1 MQEKRIKSY
10 FKEQVRV
17 LLERSAG
24 EPEGFCAYFSGRE
37 PRDEEILGILAVN
50 TMMSGEFHMGDSFPT
65 PLEALAA
72 LSGSSRAEICKQFR
86 RELKHCLSEISA
98 G

>member
-1 MQEKRIKSY
+1 MQEKTIKSY
-10 FKEQVRV
+10 FKQQVR
-17 LLERSAG
+17 LILERSAE
-24 EPEGFCAYFSGRE
+24 EPEGFRAYFAGRD

-72 LSGSSRAEICKQFR
+72 LSGSSRAEICQQFR
-86 RELKHCLSEISA
+86 RELKHCLSEAITA
-98 G
+98 

>member
-1 MQEKRIKSY
+1 MQEKRIKSF
-10 FKEQVRV
+10 FKDQVKV
-17 LLERSAG
+17 ILERSAG
-24 EPEGFCAYFSGRE
+24 EPEGFRAYFAGRD

-86 RELKHCLSEISA
+86 RELKTCLRELTA
-98 G
+98 V

>member
-1 MQEKRIKSY
+1 MQEKKIKTY
-10 FKEQVRV
+10 FKQQVRV
-17 LLERSAG
+17 ILERSAE
-24 EPEGFCAYFSGRE
+24 EPEGFRAYFAGRD

-72 LSGSSRAEICKQFR
+72 LSGSSREEICKQFR
-86 RELKHCLSEISA
+86 RELKLCLREA
-98 G
+98 TVA